1 MDWEI
6 NYRYINLLILL
17 IGLVILIYF
26 LSKRFAIKRVITFG
40 NFEVLEKA
48 MGGKPVIQ
56 ISLITLFLRILA
68 LTCIVIAISD
78 IKMVQEEYVST
89 TDFILAIDTSSSMLT
104 PDYEPNRLELA
115 KKSSIEWL
123 RKLKNTRVGVVT
135 FAGKSY
141 MKIEPTTDL
150 ERVENIISRL
160 SFERPAGTA
169 IGESLITSSAL
180 LEEEPGRNKTIILIT
195 DGRNNVGV
203 NITESLKPLKS
214 TNISVYAIGIGSKE
228 EKPITVPPELIGKN
242 ATETGFP
249 ELDEETLKFLVNET
263 NGKYFYIDDPESF
276 KEALESGVEY
286 QKVTKSL
293 TFYALLAVCVILLIE
308 WAIDVTKY
316 RPLP

>member
-1 MDWEI
+1 MEWEI
-6 NYRYINLLILL
+6 NYKYINLLILL
-17 IGLVILIYF
+17 IGLVIIIYF
-26 LSKRFAIKRVITFG
+26 LSKRFAIKRVIRFG

-56 ISLITLFLRILA
+56 IGLIKLFLRILA
-68 LTCIVIAISD
+68 LICIVIAISD

-135 FAGKSY
+135 FAGRSY

-150 ERVENIISRL
+150 ERVSYIISRL

-169 IGESLITSSAL
+169 IGDALITSSAL
-180 LEEEPGRNKTIILIT
+180 LKEESGRNKTIILIT

-214 TNISVYAIGIGSKE
+214 TNISVYAIGIGSKG

>member
-56 ISLITLFLRILA
+56 IGLITLFLRILA

-78 IKMVQEEYVST
+78 IKMVREEYVST

-169 IGESLITSSAL
+169 IGEALITSSAL
-180 LEEEPGRNKTIILIT
+180 LKEESGRNKTIILIT
-195 DGRNNVGV
+195 DGRNNIGV

-214 TNISVYAIGIGSKE
+214 TNISIYAIGIGGKG
-228 EKPITVPPELIGKN
+228 EKPITVPPELMGKN

-293 TFYALLAVCVILLIE
+293 TFYVLLAVCVILLIE